1 MICNGSKKEDNL
13 VVAVVL
19 TNRKIEEAITAAKL
33 LNVMLQEIN
42 ALFAKRDIVTKRVIL
57 YLI

>member
-1 MICNGSKKEDNL
+1 MHVSLVNL

-33 LNVMLQEIN
+33 LNVMLQKIN
-42 ALFAKRDIVTKRVIL
+42 ALFAMIDIVTKRVRL
-57 YLI
+57 YLT